1 MSSLFATIFAIAL
14 IISETQARHV
24 HHKKQHSFKHHLK
37 AKSAETAQSDDYELP
52 TNGPAIEILP
62 TDGPAMVI
70 DPQTV
75 GPVYPAIPSF
85 SSVFPVEVDMSHFM
99 SALEARLASIES
111 SISENQASIASHAS
125 SISDHE
131 NSLSNHE
138 DSISSFENSISNH
151 EDSISSHES
160 SISNHEDKIASNLAS
175 ITGNVE
181 GISSLRDELQGLASK
196 SRSFC
201 QMGRFGSNSVGGSDE
216 DNTRTK
222 KEVKDTVY
230 FPTAFP
236 SEPTVAMALSD
247 IYMKDP
253 NDDGD
258 YYGWSMSANEITTSS
273 FEATLIA
280 DDYTIYEMYASW
292 IACVTV

>member
-1 MSSLFATIFAIAL
+1 
-14 IISETQARHV
+14 
-24 HHKKQHSFKHHLK
+24 
-37 AKSAETAQSDDYELP
+37 
-52 TNGPAIEILP
+52 
-62 TDGPAMVI
+62 MVI

-85 SSVFPVEVDMSHFM
+85 ASVFPVEVDMSHFM

-196 SRSFC
+196 SKSHIWGKAKNCLVKSGNQYSLVLKF
-201 QMGRFGSNSVGGSDE
+201 QSLKVYQDFG
-216 DNTRTK
+216 
-222 KEVKDTVY
+222 
-230 FPTAFP
+230 
-236 SEPTVAMALSD
+236 
-247 IYMKDP
+247 I
-253 NDDGD
+253 
-258 YYGWSMSANEITTSS
+258 
-273 FEATLIA
+273 
-280 DDYTIYEMYASW
+280 
-292 IACVTV
+292 

>member
-1 MSSLFATIFAIAL
+1 MSSLFAIIFAIAL
-14 IISETQARHV
+14 VISETQARHV
-24 HHKKQHSFKHHLK
+24 HHKKQHSFKHHSK
-37 AKSAETAQSDDYELP
+37 AKSAA
-52 TNGPAIEILP
+52 NEIWP
-62 TDGPAMVI
+62 TDGPMVI
-70 DPQTV
+70 EPATDGPDPV
-75 GPVYPAIPSF
+75 PSF
-85 SSVFPVEVDMSHFM
+85 GSVFPVQVDMSHFM
-99 SALEARLASIES
+99 SMLEGRLASIES

-138 DSISSFENSISNH
+138 NSISNH

-175 ITGNVE
+175 ITSNVE
-181 GISSLRDELQGLASK
+181 GISTLRDELQGLASK
-196 SRSFC
+196 RGSFC
-201 QMGRFGSNSVGGSDE
+201 QVGRFGSSSVGSTDK
-216 DNTRTK
+216 DSTRTK
-222 KEVKDTVY
+222 TEVKDTVY

-280 DDYTIYEMYASW
+280 DDYKIYEMYASW